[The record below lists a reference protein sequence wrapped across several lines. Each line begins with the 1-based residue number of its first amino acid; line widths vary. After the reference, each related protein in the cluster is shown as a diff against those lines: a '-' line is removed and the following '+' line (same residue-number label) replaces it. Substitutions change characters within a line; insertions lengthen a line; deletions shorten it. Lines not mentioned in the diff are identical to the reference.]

1 MRGAKRLTALVLAV
15 FCLCLP
21 GCQRQR
27 KYTREI
33 YGAFDTVIQLT
44 AYASG
49 QQEFDRMAQLAEE
62 ELLRLSRIYDIYTP
76 YQGVRGL
83 YWLNSQAGQGPVPV
97 EPEALDLLEF
107 GQRCYWLTEGKVNI
121 TMGSVLA
128 IWHDLREEAGQNP
141 DQARLPSRQALEQ
154 AAQHCRMEDLILDR
168 QAGTAELRDPAMRLD
183 VGAIAKGYAVQ
194 LVTALLEQSGYHDF
208 VIAAGGNVQAQG
220 MPPDR
225 EAWSVGIADPE
236 NPGQLAAAVEVSG
249 LAVVT
254 SGGYERFYTVGGR
267 RYHHIVDPATLEPA
281 EKMLSATVIC
291 PDGGLADCLSTA
303 LFLMEPEQAIAFIRT
318 IPDAR
323 AILVTLEGETLDSQG
338 LIAPDR
344 VD

>member
-1 MRGAKRLTALVLAV
+1 MLVAL
-15 FCLCLP
+15 CLCLAA
-21 GCQRQR
+21 GCQPQ

-44 AYASG
+44 AYAPN
-49 QQEFDRMAQLAEE
+49 QQDFDEMADLAER

-76 YQGVRGL
+76 YQGVQGL

-107 GQRCYWLTEGKVNI
+107 GQQCYQLTEGRVNI
-121 TMGSVLA
+121 AMGAVLA
-128 IWHDLREEAGQNP
+128 IWHDLRMEAGENP
-141 DQARLPSRQALEQ
+141 DQARLPQRQQLEQ
-154 AAQHCRMEDLILDR
+154 AAQHCRMEDLIVDR
-168 QAGTAELRDPAMRLD
+168 QAGTAQLRDPEIRLD

-194 LVTALLEQSGYHDF
+194 QVTERLEQAGYQDF

-220 MPPDR
+220 TPPGR
-225 EAWSVGIADPE
+225 EAWTVGIADPE
-236 NPGQLAAAVEVSG
+236 APGELETTLEVSG

-254 SGGYERFYTVGGR
+254 SGGYERFYTVGGQ
-267 RYHHIVDPATLEPA
+267 RYHHIVDPDTLFPA

-291 PDGGLADCLSTA
+291 PEGGLADCLSTA
-303 LFLMEPEQAIAFIRT
+303 LFLMEPDQAIALIRT
-318 IPDAR
+318 VPGAR
-323 AILVTLEGETLDSQG
+323 AILVTLDGQTLDSQG

-344 VD
+344 VGD